1 MRPPAP
7 RLFAAALISIALA
20 ACTDR
25 SPVGTPAG
33 PEPAPPSALVAMTC
47 TVSVGSGTM
56 ACGPQGAGPGVSAA
70 ILGNQG
76 ESVRLR
82 STGMSYDGADTFR
95 MAVTV
100 ENLTGQALG
109 TADGTTPSADGVRVF
124 LHSGP
129 VATGGEGPVEVAN
142 ADGEGFFLSAGQ
154 KYFQYDGVLTPGDT
168 SAAREWRFTLPN
180 TVTSFGFSVYVAAP
194 VRAEAG
200 WVSVTPLAPWIQV
213 GDTMH
218 MEAIVRNAAARTLD
232 GAAVAWSSS
241 NPAVA
246 TVDSLGV
253 LTAVGPGSAT
263 VTGTSG
269 GRTGSVAVRVSA
281 QGAAPHASIHRLDV
295 LGASVTADDVD
306 SVAFEVGVRTTPWE
320 VYHVGLQ
327 VRHADGERRRCDIH
341 SPGRPTTWGAVYRCT
356 LRFPT
361 GSPVGVWRVDSLTV
375 TMRNENTYSA
385 SQLVTHF
392 RLNAAGAPAH
402 VYVEAKP
409 EDRTPPT
416 LLDFSFSPDS
426 VEAGKDLL
434 KLDVRASDAGAGLTR
449 AGIVFSS
456 GGAGQMSCVTT
467 VLHSGTGADGVYRCS
482 VVIPRYLDGGTWL
495 VDMVWVEDG
504 NANRDT
510 VPTAELQASGYP
522 TQLLVT
528 GTVPDTVAPAITA
541 FSFSPDSVAGNGT
554 DSVDVTLTAEEPAD
568 GAGVGPVDMEFEM
581 VADSAQRRRCV
592 QQGIGRLA
600 TRTMQ
605 CRLAF
610 AAEDAG
616 EWRVRY
622 IRAYDYAGNVRLLY
636 TADVQ
641 AAGYPTRLIVT
652 AP

>member
-1 MRPPAP
+1 MRYA
-7 RLFAAALISIALA
+7 LSSLLLAASLGAA

-25 SPVGTPAG
+25 NPAG
-33 PEPAPPSALVAMTC
+33 FAEPELPPPGAAQLTC
-47 TVSVGSGTM
+47 TVRVAAGTVTC
-56 ACGPQGAGPGVSAA
+56 AAPDAAAPGVSAA
-70 ILGNQG
+70 ILGGQG
-76 ESVRLR
+76 QNVRLA

-95 MAVTV
+95 MAVTL

-109 TADGTTPSADGVRVF
+109 TADGVTPSADGVRVF
-124 LHSGP
+124 FHSGP
-129 VATGGEGPVEVAN
+129 TASGGQGEVKVAN
-142 ADGEGFFLSAGQ
+142 ADGETFFMSAGQ

-168 SAAREWRFTLPN
+168 TPPKEWRFTLPS
-180 TVTSFGFSVYVAAP
+180 TVTSFTFSVYVGAP

-200 WVSVTPLAPWIQV
+200 WVSLTPLAPWIHV

-218 MEAIVRNAAARTLD
+218 MAATVRNAAGRTLD

-253 LTAVGPGSAT
+253 LTAVGTGGAT

-281 QGAAPHASIHRLDV
+281 QGAAPHASIHSLDV
-295 LGASVTADDVD
+295 LGASITADDAD
-306 SVAFEVGVRTTPWE
+306 SVAFEVGVRTTAWE

-327 VRHADGERRRCDIH
+327 VRHADGERRRCDIQA
-341 SPGRPTTWGAVYRCT
+341 PGRPTPWGAVYRCAM
-356 LRFPT
+356 RFPT
-361 GSPVGVWRVDSLTV
+361 GSPVGVWRVDSMTV
-375 TMRNENTYSA
+375 TTRNGNVYSA
-385 SQLVTHF
+385 SQLVNHF

-416 LLDFSFSPDS
+416 LLGFALSPDS
-426 VEAGKDLL
+426 VEAGVDLL
-434 KLDVRASDAGAGLTR
+434 QLDVRASDADAGFTR
-449 AGIVFSS
+449 AGIGFSS
-456 GGAGQMSCVTT
+456 GGVRQMTCVTT
-467 VLHSGTGADGVYRCS
+467 RLHSGTGADGVYRCS
-482 VVIPRYLDGGTWL
+482 VVIPRYLAGGTWV

-510 VPTAELQASGYP
+510 VPTAELQAAGYP

-541 FSFSPDSVAGNGT
+541 FSFSPGSVAGNGM
-554 DSVDVTLTAEEPAD
+554 DSVTVTLTAEEPAE
-568 GAGVGPVDMEFEM
+568 GAGVGPLDMEFEK
-581 VADSAQRRRCV
+581 VADPAQRRHCV

-600 TRTMQ
+600 TRTMS

-610 AAEDAG
+610 AAQDAG

-622 IRAYDYAGNVRLLY
+622 IRAYDYAGNIRLLY

-641 AAGYPTRLIVT
+641 AAGYPTQLIVT